1 MEGNH
6 PHVALG
12 VEEVHDQLALVELEV
27 EVELD
32 ELVEELV
39 ELVVAHSRL
48 VVPLLDFFSKSFLL
62 IAPFAIA
69 VGDGST

>member
-1 MEGNH
+1 MEGSH

-12 VEEVHDQLALVELEV
+12 TEEVHDQLALVELEV

-32 ELVEELV
+32 ELVEGLEELD
-39 ELVVAHSRL
+39 VAHRL
-48 VVPLLDFFSKSFLL
+48 VVPLLDFFSKGFLL

>member
-12 VEEVHDQLALVELEV
+12 VEKVHDQLALVELEV

-32 ELVEELV
+32 ELVKELV
-39 ELVVAHSRL
+39 ELDFAHAVGSSSL
-48 VVPLLDFFSKSFLL
+48 GFLL
-62 IAPFAIA
+62 KGLPLDCA
-69 VGDGST
+69 VRDCGWR

>member
-12 VEEVHDQLALVELEV
+12 VEEVHDQLALVELDV

-32 ELVEELV
+32 ELVEEL
-39 ELVVAHSRL
+39 EGLDGAHVV
-48 VVPLLDFFSKSFLL
+48 FFSKSFLL

>member
-1 MEGNH
+1 MEDSH

-12 VEEVHDQLALVELEV
+12 VEEVHDQLALVELEF

-39 ELVVAHSRL
+39 ELDVAH
-48 VVPLLDFFSKSFLL
+48 
-62 IAPFAIA
+62 A
-69 VGDGST
+69 VGSSSL

>member
-1 MEGNH
+1 MEGSH

-12 VEEVHDQLALVELEV
+12 AEEVHDQLALVELDV
-27 EVELD
+27 EGELD
-32 ELVEELV
+32 DLEKGLV
-39 ELVVAHSRL
+39 ELALRTRM
-48 VVPLLDFFSKSFLL
+48 VVPLLDFFSKGFLL

>member
-1 MEGNH
+1 MEGSH

-12 VEEVHDQLALVELEV
+12 AEEFHDQLALVELEV

-32 ELVEELV
+32 DAHVVGSSSLGFLLEEL
-39 ELVVAHSRL
+39 
-48 VVPLLDFFSKSFLL
+48 PLYC
-62 IAPFAIA
+62 AFAIA